1 LPFISRRLPAEL
13 RAELQAEQFQIL
25 RTQVPILYAV
35 LTINTGILGFSIHG
49 LASRALSVGVPSCFL
64 ALILVRVIVWLL
76 RRNQEPDPA
85 RISSYLTSTT
95 LVAGVVAAALGIWGV
110 ALLRNGLGDKPF
122 VPLFMALGGVACS
135 FCLASLP
142 RAAFATIIFAT
153 TPVICWLLFSGMTV
167 QIITGVNLLLIFG
180 LILRLVVH
188 QHRYLIDQV
197 ITHSQVRSLA
207 YADPL
212 TALPNRTLFA
222 ERLDL
227 SLLDAERTG
236 SHVGL
241 VVIDLDH
248 FQWLNDTM
256 GHAAGDALLKEIAAR
271 LVLAVPANATVARLG
286 GDEFAIILPGLCAEE
301 ARVETIR
308 ALLRGVDEPMLFE
321 GQLVNA
327 SACAGAAMWPNDG
340 RDAVQLFK
348 SADLAL
354 HAAKAQG
361 GGAIRGF
368 VPALRLGME
377 RKTLMLTDARGALKD
392 DRIFPF
398 YQPKV
403 RLMTGEV
410 VGFEALLRWRHPEK
424 GPQSPDSIGAA
435 FDDNEIAAQLTDRM
449 MDLVFA
455 DMRAW
460 LQAGVPFGKIA
471 INASSADFLRG
482 RFATRLLER
491 LEHFGVPA
499 SLLELEITES
509 VFFGQHAASVV
520 GTLNALNYAGTTI
533 ALDDFGTGYASL
545 SHLKQF
551 PVDVIKIDRSFVSKL
566 TDNDDEEDA
575 AIVAAVLSLAQS
587 LGIMTVAEG
596 IENRE
601 QAAYLRRKGCDLAQG
616 YLFSQAVPA
625 TLVPGLI
632 HRRYLSVMAEDR
644 ATAMGASNGALNHL
658 GGRGRQGIAMVK
670 RRAGAREFPPGS

>member
-1 LPFISRRLPAEL
+1 LPSKNRRLPAEL
-13 RAELQAEQFQIL
+13 KAELEAEQFQIL

-35 LTINTGILGFSIHG
+35 LTINTGILAFSIHG
-49 LASRALSVGVPSCFL
+49 LAPRFLSVAVPSCFL
-64 ALILVRVIVWLL
+64 GLILVRVVVWLL
-76 RRNQEPDPA
+76 RRKRQPDPA
-85 RISSYLTSTT
+85 KTGGYLTGTT
-95 LVAGVVAAALGIWGV
+95 LVAAVVAMALGAWGV
-110 ALLRNGLGDKPF
+110 ALLQAGLGDKPF

-197 ITHSQVRSLA
+197 ISHSQVRSLA

-212 TALPNRTLFA
+212 TALPNRALFA
-222 ERLDL
+222 ERLDA
-227 SLLDAERTG
+227 SLLDADRTG
-236 SHVGL
+236 GHVGL
-241 VVIDLDH
+241 VVLDVDH
-248 FQWLNDTM
+248 FQWVNDAM
-256 GHAAGDALLKEIAAR
+256 GHPTGDALLKEIGAR
-271 LVLAVPANATVARLG
+271 LVRAVPANATVARLG
-286 GDEFAIILPGLCAEE
+286 GDEFAIILPGLCAED
-301 ARVETIR
+301 ARVETIK
-308 ALLRGVDEPMLFE
+308 ALLRDLGQPLLFE
-321 GQLVNA
+321 GRLINA
-327 SACAGAAMWPNDG
+327 SACAGAAMWPADG
-340 RDAVQLFK
+340 RDAEELLK

-368 VPALRLGME
+368 VPALRHGME
-377 RKTLMLTDARGALKD
+377 RRTGMLTDARSALRD
-392 DRIFPF
+392 DRIFPY

-410 VGFEALLRWRHPEK
+410 VGFEALLRWRHLEK
-424 GPQSPDSIGAA
+424 GHQAPDAIGAA
-435 FDDNEIAAQLTDRM
+435 FEDIELAAQLTDRM

-460 LQAGVPFGKIA
+460 LHAGVTFGKIA

-491 LEHFGVPA
+491 LEHFEVPA

-509 VFFGQHAASVV
+509 VFFGQLAESVV

-551 PVDVIKIDRSFVSKL
+551 PVDVLKIDRSFVSKL
-566 TDNDDEEDA
+566 TDNDEEEDA
-575 AIVAAVLSLAQS
+575 AIVGAVINLAQS

-601 QAAYLRRKGCDLAQG
+601 QAAYLRRKGCDLGQG
-616 YLFSQAVPA
+616 YLFSHAIPA

-632 HRRYLSVMAEDR
+632 QRRYLSVMSEDR
-644 ATAMGASNGALNHL
+644 AAAGAPGASVERL
-658 GGRGRQGIAMVK
+658 GQGRQGVTMVK
-670 RRAGAREFPPGS
+670 RRAGMREFPPAS